1 VVITFIVQSCHSAPA
16 SLNESVVKSDSLCYP
31 IALEKAVLAVY
42 PAFKELHAN
51 KILIRFD
58 DGTGD
63 AFMQAQPVFSD
74 IFSSKKKREYII
86 NVKPIFNTGADSILV
101 HELPDTVLQGW
112 LAHEMGHLM
121 DYRER
126 TGFELI
132 IFGIQYSLFDDY
144 VASVEK
150 AADVYAIQAGF
161 ADHIIATKEFILK
174 DGVFPEWYLEKIED
188 FYLSPDDVREIVK
201 TQNYKKEPVSK

>member
-1 VVITFIVQSCHSAPA
+1 MAQSCHSAPA
-16 SLNESVVKSDSLCYP
+16 SLKESVVTSDSLCYP

-42 PAFKELHAN
+42 PAFKKLHAN

-63 AFMQAQPVFSD
+63 AFMQAQPLFSD
-74 IFSSKKKREYII
+74 IFAIKENREYII
-86 NVKPIFNTGADSILV
+86 NVKPVFNTGADSILV

-126 TGFELI
+126 TGIELI
-132 IFGIQYSLFDDY
+132 VFGIQYSLFDDY
-144 VASVEK
+144 VAAVER
-150 AADVYAIQAGF
+150 AADVYAIEAGF
-161 ADHIIATKEFILK
+161 ANHIIATKEFILK

-188 FYLSPDDVREIVK
+188 FYLSPKDVRKIAK
-201 TQNYKKEPVSK
+201 ARNNDKEPASK